1 MNERASLLPFHGAV
15 GNRETQLPPDTEAN
29 EQRACTAP
37 PNIKL
42 TGPAASVSLE
52 VSESH
57 AAAGPVQR
65 PVRHL

>member
-1 MNERASLLPFHGAV
+1 MHARGVESRIARRGTPVDPIEVNLQH
-15 GNRETQLPPDTEAN
+15 PPP
-29 EQRACTAP
+29 P

-52 VSESH
+52 VPESH

-65 PVRHL
+65 PVRRL